1 VTSWRSPLPP
11 AMRKLNGLSS
21 WPRGHFGDFP
31 RRAIINTLNDAG
43 YAIAIVQEAHRAE
56 GWSE

>member
-1 VTSWRSPLPP
+1 
-11 AMRKLNGLSS
+11 MRKLNGLSS